1 MKKKTI
7 LLIDSHRDR
16 RSLCIQ
22 TLRDNDFDVITR
34 SPRRLD
40 IASTTALAPDI
51 VLCEAEILMEL
62 GKSQLAEIYSNRA
75 AAMTSCIA
83 MTSKTGKRH
92 LRQLFAVDVD
102 DVLVSPF
109 KSDDLLEVVDRCLQR
124 RARLLNATE
133 QRLEEIRVFFTM
145 SLPHELRTPLNGISG
160 NSELL
165 IDHIDLLN
173 SDEVRAI
180 ARDIKASSSRLNR
193 VFNNFLTYSQIEFL
207 AADPARLD
215 LLRQRRT
222 SQLGE
227 VLEVL
232 AKLTSQQY
240 KREQDLEMRLNS
252 KTLAMSEEYVR
263 KVFGELLDNAFKF
276 SEAGTRVRFQAR
288 VDGRRISVA
297 VEDEGRGMSPEQV
310 ARIGANIQF
319 ERRQYEQQGTGMGL
333 VIAKRLVELHRG
345 KLFIESQPHSGTRVE
360 VMLPISS

>member
-1 MKKKTI
+1 MKKKSI
-7 LLIDSHRDR
+7 LLIDSNRER
-16 RSLCIQ
+16 RTLCIKV
-22 TLRDNDFDVITR
+22 LRENEFEVITR

-40 IASTTALAPDI
+40 LASITALAPAI
-51 VLCEAEILMEL
+51 VLCEAELLLDL
-62 GKSQLAEIYSNRA
+62 GKSQLSEIYANRA

-83 MTSKTGKRH
+83 MTSKTGKTH
-92 LRQLFAVDVD
+92 LRNLLSVDVD
-102 DVLVSPF
+102 DLLISPF
-109 KSDDLLEVVDRCLQR
+109 KGQDLLASIERCCER
-124 RARLLNATE
+124 RERLLNATE

-165 IDHIDLLN
+165 IDHIDLLSN
-173 SDEVRAI
+173 DEVKAI

-215 LLRQRRT
+215 LVRRRRT

-232 AKLTSQQY
+232 AKLTSQHY
-240 KREQDLEMRLNS
+240 KRESDLEMRLNS
-252 KTLAMSEEYVR
+252 RTLAMSEEYVR

-276 SEAGTRVRFQAR
+276 SKAGTRVRF
-288 VDGRRISVA
+288 VTKIDGRRLSVA
-297 VEDEGRGMSPEQV
+297 VEDEGRGMSPAQI

-345 KLFIESQPHSGTRVE
+345 KLQIESHPDSGTRVE
-360 VMLPISS
+360 VMLPLGK